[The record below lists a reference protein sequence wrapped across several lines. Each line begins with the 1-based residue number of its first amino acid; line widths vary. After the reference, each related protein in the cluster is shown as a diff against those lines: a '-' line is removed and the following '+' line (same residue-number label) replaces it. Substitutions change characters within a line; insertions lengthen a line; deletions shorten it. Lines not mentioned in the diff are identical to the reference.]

1 MEKSSVKMKSFAGSI
16 LLLAALSLGTTLS
29 VAAGALT
36 ADAKTSATADVTSKT
51 IVQIRYLKNPV
62 SGVNLADARVAL
74 DVLFRKILLRRYPQY
89 EVQMEFLS
97 DQEEVLRSCRAREL
111 DYVTLTGLDYL
122 QLREQGAPIRP
133 IFISSRMDTPRE
145 QYVLIARNGV
155 DLRKIQGSSPRRFLI
170 EKGGSGAM
178 ARNWLD
184 TALLEQSLPDVSK
197 FFQTVREVDQA
208 SAAVLP
214 VFFGQ
219 AEACVVPRST
229 YEVMI
234 ELNPQIGRKLSPLMT
249 SPGFLRNLGCV
260 RTDLDPETEK
270 ILLEVSLSMN
280 TEPEGNQIM
289 TIFGTKAVFKFE
301 EQYIAETKALYQKHK
316 KLKGKTESKNEDG
329 G

>member
-1 MEKSSVKMKSFAGSI
+1 MRI
-16 LLLAALSLGTTLS
+16 LVRSAWLLAALSLAPALS
-29 VAAGALT
+29 IAAGALT
-36 ADAKTSATADVTSKT
+36 ADAKTSPAADVASKT
-51 IVQIRYLKNPV
+51 IVQIRYVKNTI

-74 DVLFRKILLRRYPQY
+74 DVLFRRILVRHKPQY

-97 DQEEVLRSCRAREL
+97 DQEEALKSCKAREL

-122 QLREQGAPIRP
+122 QLRELGAPIRP
-133 IFISSRMDTPRE
+133 IFVSSRMDTPRE
-145 QYVLIARNGV
+145 EYMLIVRNGV
-155 DLRKIQGSSPRRFLI
+155 DLKKIQGSSPRRLLI
-170 EKGGSGAM
+170 EKGGSGAI
-178 ARNWLD
+178 ARIWLD
-184 TALLEQSLPDVSK
+184 TALSEQSLPEVSK
-197 FFQTVREVDQA
+197 FFQAVREVDQA

-219 AEACVVPRST
+219 AEACAVPKST
-229 YEVMI
+229 FETMV

-249 SPGFLRNLGCV
+249 SPGFLRNMGCV

-270 ILLEVSLSMN
+270 VLLEMSLSMN

-301 EQYIAETKALYQKHK
+301 EPYIAETKALYQKHK